1 MDLKFSE
8 QDEAYRKKLLDWL
21 ASSGELI
28 SRTMQGTDDSGER
41 NPMQAMRDWQKHLY
55 EAGYV
60 GMSWPK
66 IYGGYE
72 ASLTE
77 QVIANEELARA
88 KIPPS
93 LNTVGLTIVAPTM
106 IQHGSEEQKQ
116 KYLKRILRAEDIW
129 CQGFSEP
136 GAGSDLASLKTNAVL
151 DGDNFVVNGQKVWTS
166 AGHIADMCVL
176 LVRTNRDAPKREGI
190 TYLLADMKSEGIT
203 IRPLRNAGGGSHF
216 NEVFF
221 DDVKIP
227 QENMVGELHG
237 GWAIA
242 RSTLDNERSGLS
254 GVVAL
259 EANFKR
265 LLQLTESAS
274 IGGEPAIEDAH
285 TRDQLAQYWIEIE
298 GLKYLGYRTLSEQLK
313 GQKPGSQASVGKLF
327 ASKLRQAMA
336 KNALEIV
343 GPYAALTKKS
353 PHVMDRGRWVAGY
366 FDSLG
371 YGIGGGT
378 SEIMHNVIAERV
390 LELPRS
396 VED

>member
-216 NEVFF
+216 N
-221 DDVKIP
+221 
-227 QENMVGELHG
+227 
-237 GWAIA
+237 
-242 RSTLDNERSGLS
+242 
-254 GVVAL
+254 
-259 EANFKR
+259 
-265 LLQLTESAS
+265 
-274 IGGEPAIEDAH
+274 
-285 TRDQLAQYWIEIE
+285 
-298 GLKYLGYRTLSEQLK
+298 
-313 GQKPGSQASVGKLF
+313 
-327 ASKLRQAMA
+327 
-336 KNALEIV
+336 
-343 GPYAALTKKS
+343 
-353 PHVMDRGRWVAGY
+353 
-366 FDSLG
+366 
-371 YGIGGGT
+371 
-378 SEIMHNVIAERV
+378 
-390 LELPRS
+390 
-396 VED
+396 